1 MTSHWRRGQLR
12 TLRRI
17 ERDLADS
24 DPGLEALFLAF
35 ARRARGRDIPH
46 AEKLDN
52 GPLRMLA
59 RLWHGRTVAESAKDA
74 VPPEPGDP

>member
-1 MTSHWRRGQLR
+1 MTSHWRRDQLR

-35 ARRARGRDIPH
+35 ARRAGRRDIPR
-46 AEKLDN
+46 AEKPAD

-59 RLWHGRTVAESAKDA
+59 RLWQGRNAAESAKDA
-74 VPPEPGDP
+74 APRDRD